1 MNFSALRRSLD
12 RWLFRVGPPEPTPIR
27 LKQRRIFVL
36 PTGYG
41 IAFAIALLVMLLASI
56 NYNLSLGYALTFL
69 LGGAGIASMVHAF
82 RNLLGLSI
90 SPGRTEAV
98 FCGETAV
105 FRLTLQNPRSE
116 RRPALQLRVHDGNTN
131 FELAA
136 EDTAV
141 INIPCSTHQRGLL
154 PIGRTILET
163 RWPLGLIRAWSV
175 FVPDLDCLVFPA
187 PEASPPPLPA
197 AAAGQRQGLRSGGSG
212 DDDFAGLRQHRES
225 DSPRHVAWKVLARG
239 GPLLTKEF
247 TGLQGGDVLLNWRDL
262 PQHLDDEARLARLT
276 AWVIAAERAGVAFAL
291 TLPASALPTGKGAVH
306 MHACLRALALHGN
319 RNPGSRGPN
328 HG

>member
-1 MNFSALRRSLD
+1 MKIAALRQHLD
-12 RWLFRVGPPEPTPIR
+12 RWLFRIGPAEIAPIR

-36 PTGYG
+36 PTSSG
-41 IAFAIALLVMLLASI
+41 IAFAVALLVMLLASI

-90 SPGRTEAV
+90 SPGRTEPV

-105 FRLTLQNPRSE
+105 FRLTLQNPRDE
-116 RRPALQLRVHDGNTN
+116 RRPALLLRVHDGATS
-131 FELAA
+131 FELPA
-136 EDTAV
+136 EDTVV
-141 INIPCSTHQRGLL
+141 ISIPCTTRRRGPL
-154 PIGRTILET
+154 PIGRTVLET

-175 FVPDLDCLVFPA
+175 FVPELDCLVFPF
-187 PEASPPPLPA
+187 PEASPPPLPG
-197 AAAGQRQGLRSGGSG
+197 AAAGQRHGLRSGSSG

-247 TGLQGGDVLLNWRDL
+247 SGVQGGDVLLNWRDL
-262 PQHLDDEARLARLT
+262 PSHLDEEARISRLT

-291 TLPASALPTGKGAVH
+291 VLPGITLPVGRGIKH
-306 MHACLRALALHGN
+306 MHACLRALALHGG
-319 RNPGSRGPN
+319 RDVP

>member
-1 MNFSALRRSLD
+1 MSASALRRRLD
-12 RWLFRVGPPEPTPIR
+12 RWLFRVGPVDVAPIR

-36 PTGYG
+36 PTGSG
-41 IAFAIALLVMLLASI
+41 IAFALALLVMLLASI

-90 SPGRTEAV
+90 VPGRSEPV
-98 FCGETAV
+98 FCGESAV
-105 FRLTLQNPRSE
+105 FRLALQNTRNE
-116 RRPALQLRVHDGNTN
+116 RRPALLLRAQDGATF
-131 FELAA
+131 FEIPA
-136 EDTAV
+136 EDTVV
-141 INIPCSTHQRGLL
+141 ISIPSSTERRGLL
-154 PIGRTILET
+154 PIGRTVLET
-163 RWPLGLIRAWSV
+163 HWPLGLIRAWSV
-175 FVPDLDCLVFPA
+175 FVPDLECLVFPT
-187 PEASPPPLPA
+187 PEAFPPALPG

-212 DDDFAGLRQHRES
+212 DDDFAGLRQYRES

-262 PQHLDDEARLARLT
+262 PLHLDEEARISRLT

-291 TLPASALPTGKGAVH
+291 TLPGTALPAARGAAH
-306 MHACLRALALHGN
+306 RHACLRALALHGN
-319 RNPGSRGPN
+319 RGAL